1 MAGLY
6 EYFIVEGLV
15 SNTELN
21 GTTVQC
27 ASGDV
32 SSCTSGTSS
41 RVKAVFFN
49 GQRFWIKV
57 ENLRPADAAV
67 IVNLC
72 NCLLTCQSL
81 VLKMSGCILF
91 KVKPHVVRMLSVA
104 HFNNK
109 KKTDWPN
116 S

>member
-91 KVKPHVVRMLSVA
+91 KVNPMLCVCFQSRTLTT
-104 HFNNK
+104 

-116 S
+116 A